1 VDNLWITHGLA
12 ISTRSGTDAH
22 THARRKCLIRKGLRR
37 VVRITPIM
45 LNRGDYDRP
54 ADNPPPLND
63 GGARKCLIPL
73 GSGRRAIPAARQTPP
88 GGWPP
93 AGGRRLRNPTRTV

>member
-1 VDNLWITHGLA
+1 MDNLWITHGLA

-54 ADNPPPLND
+54 ADNPPPQRR
-63 GGARKCLIPL
+63 GARKYLIPL

-88 GGWPP
+88 GGWPLP
-93 AGGRRLRNPTRTV
+93 GGRRLRNPTRTV

>member
-12 ISTRSGTDAH
+12 ISTRSGADAQA
-22 THARRKCLIRKGLRR
+22 HARRKCLIRKGLRR

-45 LNRGDYDRP
+45 LNRGDCDRP
-54 ADNPPPLND
+54 ADNPPLND

-73 GSGRRAIPAARQTPP
+73 ATARRAIPAARQTPP

-93 AGGRRLRNPTRTV
+93 PGGRRLRNPTRTV